1 MTRPDTEAHRI
12 YATLKREILA
22 NLLPQG
28 HPLGEVDLAHRLGA
42 SRTPLREALL
52 RLEADGLVRIE
63 PRRGAFVQQLS
74 VADFLEI
81 NELRSILEPYAA
93 GLAAIRINQTEI
105 QALRA
110 RLAAIPEIIGLK
122 EASFDT
128 TRTVETIDAA
138 RRLPRKLGILT
149 GSDTF
154 IYEAMVMGCDGALIG
169 FAGTATAELC
179 EMHAAVARRDYE
191 RANAIW
197 TRLGPLARHCWR
209 APIRDYRPRMKEVLK
224 LQGLFEH
231 ATVREPQLP
240 VDDAERAA
248 IARLV
253 REAGLT
259 ANAQLSAVGD

>member
-110 RLAAIPEIIGLK
+110 RLAAIPADDPRESDHQLLEQLDSDLHLAVAAGCGNRRLGKLIQGLDDMMQVMRVGDMRRRHR
-122 EASFDT
+122 ELHDSLQAILGALADRDQELLEVLFRRHVSDF
-128 TRTVETIDAA
+128 RGAILTVEPNGRQD
-138 RRLPRKLGILT
+138 
-149 GSDTF
+149 
-154 IYEAMVMGCDGALIG
+154 
-169 FAGTATAELC
+169 
-179 EMHAAVARRDYE
+179 VA
-191 RANAIW
+191 
-197 TRLGPLARHCWR
+197 
-209 APIRDYRPRMKEVLK
+209 
-224 LQGLFEH
+224 
-231 ATVREPQLP
+231 
-240 VDDAERAA
+240 
-248 IARLV
+248 
-253 REAGLT
+253 
-259 ANAQLSAVGD
+259 